1 MNTEVVYY
9 GMDVGK
15 TTLALAG
22 PADGRTFFNTPR
34 GHGQLLAW
42 LVAQSG
48 SARVVCE
55 ATGGYERA
63 VVAALHAAGLTV
75 CVINP
80 QVAHDFARV
89 KGRLA
94 KTDPMDAG
102 GLREFGQTMAP
113 RPTPAPSAA
122 QAELVALVNEYQYV
136 VASMTREKGH
146 QEHLAQPLVER
157 LSAARMSQLERQ
169 REQLEK
175 AIAQTL
181 AADAELSQ
189 RAARLDQVAGIGLK
203 TAAGLLAYLPE
214 LGRLK
219 HGQAAALAG
228 VAPYNR
234 DSGKWH
240 GKRMIQAG
248 RPAARNVLYMSALS
262 ASQDNPV
269 LAPFYQ
275 RLVARGKPKKVAL
288 TAVMRKLVEYANRIL
303 AQPQKISSCAT

>member
-15 TTLALAG
+15 TTLELAG
-22 PADGRTFFNTPR
+22 PAGGRTFFNTPR

-42 LVAQSG
+42 LAAQAG
-48 SARVVCE
+48 PARVVCE

-63 VVAALHAAGLTV
+63 VVAVLHAAGLTV

-80 QVAHDFARV
+80 QLAHDFAGAQ
-89 KGRLA
+89 GRLA
-94 KTDPMDAG
+94 KSDSMDAG
-102 GLREFGQTMAP
+102 GLREFGQKMDP
-113 RPTPAPSAA
+113 RPTPAPSAI
-122 QAELVALVNEYQYV
+122 QTELVALVNEYQYV

-146 QEHLAQPLVER
+146 QEHLAQPLVKR
-157 LSAARMSQLERQ
+157 LSEARMNQLDRQ

-181 AADAELSQ
+181 AKDAAMSQ
-189 RAARLDQVAGIGLK
+189 RAARLEEVAGIGRK
-203 TAAGLLAYLPE
+203 TAVGLLAFLPE
-214 LGRLK
+214 LGRLQP
-219 HGQAAALAG
+219 GQAAALAG

-234 DSGKWH
+234 DSGQWH
-240 GKRMIQAG
+240 GKRMIKAG
-248 RPAARNVLYMSALS
+248 RPAARKVLYMSALS

-303 AQPQKISSCAT
+303 AQPSKISSCAT